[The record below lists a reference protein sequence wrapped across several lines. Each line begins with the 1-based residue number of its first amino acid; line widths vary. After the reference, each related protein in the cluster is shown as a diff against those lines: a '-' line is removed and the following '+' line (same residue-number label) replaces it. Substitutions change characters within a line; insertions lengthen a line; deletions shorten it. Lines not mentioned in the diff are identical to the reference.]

1 MAQLD
6 ERMRRIRRNNRIL
19 FAILTA
25 FVLAVFSYSFL
36 HIGGKRGRMPP
47 RPRRQLA
54 RSWRAPCQS
63 WQGKTCERTFW

>member
-36 HIGGKRGRMPP
+36 HIGREA
-47 RPRRQLA
+47 RPDAATTSAPA
-54 RSWRAPCQS
+54 RP
-63 WQGKTCERTFW
+63 